1 MSSERKFAGGFR
13 IYAGWLAVVLALLA
27 VSGCISLGSITPSRL
42 REEVVQSS
50 EKVFDWNKIAIIDI
64 DGAIG
69 IRRGLLGL
77 SGTSVSDVKQKLQYA
92 EEDSRVRGVLLRV
105 NSPGGEVVS
114 CDLIYH
120 EIMEFRQRTGK
131 PVVAYMVNMGASG
144 GYYVSLA
151 SDHISSHPAAIT
163 GSIGVI
169 MNFVNI
175 EMLTQLLGIENIP
188 IASGEKKDMGSST
201 RQMTEEEMDMF
212 AEMNKL
218 LFDRF
223 LGLVALRRGIS
234 EENLDIVADGRLLL
248 ASQAEELGLLD
259 SVGLMD
265 DALDEV
271 KRRAGIRT
279 AHVVAYTPF
288 QHYNRNIYASFQ
300 AERSQTDFMK
310 QLMQALTIEAEPQM
324 LYMWAPGR

>member
-1 MSSERKFAGGFR
+1 MSLKTKSARGFR
-13 IYAGWLAVVLALLA
+13 IRAGWLLAALALFFF
-27 VSGCISLGSITPSRL
+27 SGCISLGSITPSRL
-42 REEVVQSS
+42 REEVVQTS
-50 EKVFDWNKIAIIDI
+50 EKRLDWNKIAIIDI

-77 SGTSVSDVKQKLQYA
+77 SGTAVTDVKQKLKHA
-92 EEDSRVRGVLLRV
+92 EEDSRVRGVLLRI

-120 EIMEFRQRTGK
+120 EIMEFRRRSGK
-131 PVVAYMVNMGASG
+131 PVVAYMMNMGASG
-144 GYYVSLA
+144 GYYVALA
-151 SDHISSHPAAIT
+151 SDHIVSHPAAIT
-163 GSIGVI
+163 GSVGVI

-175 EMLTQLLGIENIP
+175 EMLTQMLGIESTP
-188 IASGEKKDMGSST
+188 ITSGEKKDMGSAT
-201 RQMTEEEMDMF
+201 RQMTEEEMEMF
-212 AEMNKL
+212 AEMNQL

-223 LGLVALRRGIS
+223 IGLVAAQRNIS
-234 EENLDIVADGRLLL
+234 GDDLDIVADGRLLL
-248 ASQAEELGLLD
+248 ASQALELGLVD
-259 SVGLMD
+259 SVGMMD

-279 AHVVAYTPF
+279 AHIVAYTPF

-300 AERSQTDFMK
+300 AQGSQTDFLK
-310 QLMQALTIEAEPQM
+310 QLTQALTIEAEPQL

>member
-1 MSSERKFAGGFR
+1 MSSETKFARALRICAGGLFAA
-13 IYAGWLAVVLALLA
+13 ITLL
-27 VSGCISLGSITPSRL
+27 VFSGCINLGRITPARL
-42 REEVVQSS
+42 REEVVRPS
-50 EKVFDWNKIAIIDI
+50 ERAWDWNKIAIIDI

-77 SGTSVSDVKQKLQYA
+77 SGTSVSDVKQKLQHA
-92 EEDSRVRGVLLRV
+92 EEDSRVRGVLLRI

-120 EIMEFRQRTGK
+120 EIMEFRQRSDK
-131 PVVAYMVNMGASG
+131 PVVAYMMNMGASG
-144 GYYVSLA
+144 GYYVALA
-151 SDHISSHPAAIT
+151 SDHIVSHPAAIT
-163 GSIGVI
+163 GSVGVI

-175 EMLTQLLGIENIP
+175 EMLTQMLGIENIN

-201 RQMTEEEMDMF
+201 RQMTEEEMEMF
-212 AEMNKL
+212 AEMNQL

-223 LGLVALRRGIS
+223 IGLVAARRRIS
-234 EENLDIVADGRLLL
+234 GDELAAVADGRLLL
-248 ASQAEELGLLD
+248 ASQAFELGLVD
-259 SVGLMD
+259 SVGMMD

-271 KRRAGIRT
+271 KRRAGIRH
-279 AHVVAYTPF
+279 AHVIAYTPF

-300 AERSQTDFMK
+300 AESSQTEFLK
-310 QLMQALTIEAEPQM
+310 QLTRALTVEAEPQL